1 LAKTKVLVVDDS
13 ALFRHA
19 VVKGLEEHPL
29 LEVVAV
35 ASDAYEARDRIQ
47 EHEPDVMVLDVEMP
61 RMNGIVFLRKL
72 LPQYPL
78 PVVVMSALPDHVF
91 EALECGAVEFIA
103 KPGSRSGMEAPVFMR
118 ELQSKVRVAAR
129 ARLARPSAA
138 AQPAVR
144 EQPAAREQPR
154 AASTAYDVIAI
165 GASTGGTEA
174 ILSVLKG
181 LPPESPG
188 IVIVQHMPPG
198 FTKSYAERLDR
209 ASSFEVKE
217 AVSGD
222 VVAPGKALLAPGNM
236 HMKLVKRGSRL
247 HVEVYEGPKVSGHCP
262 SVDVLFDSVAATVGP
277 RAVGVLL
284 TGMGSDGAMGLLQ
297 MRSRGARTVGQDETT
312 SVVYGMP
319 KVAFEIGAVER
330 QTSLQQIPVAV
341 RHWVW
346 NS

>member
-1 LAKTKVLVVDDS
+1 MAKTKVLVVDDS

-91 EALECGAVEFIA
+91 EALECGAVDFIA

-198 FTKSYAERLDR
+198 FTRSYAERLDR
-209 ASSFEVKE
+209 ALPFEVKE

>member
-1 LAKTKVLVVDDS
+1 MPKIKVLVVDDS

-19 VVKGLEEHPL
+19 VVRGLEEHPSI
-29 LEVVAV
+29 EVVA
-35 ASDAYEARDRIQ
+35 AAADPYEARDRIL

-61 RMNGIVFLRKL
+61 KMNGIVFLKKL

-78 PVVVMSALPDHVF
+78 PVVVMSSLPDHVF
-91 EALECGAVEFIA
+91 EAMECGAVDFIA
-103 KPGSRSGMEAPVFMR
+103 KPGSRTGVEAPVFLR
-118 ELQSKVRVAAR
+118 ELQSKIRVAAR
-129 ARLARPSAA
+129 ATIARPSAA
-138 AQPAVR
+138 
-144 EQPAAREQPR
+144 PAAQQPPVREQPR
-154 AASTAYDVIAI
+154 AASTACDVIAI

-198 FTKSYAERLDR
+198 FTKSYAERLNRVTAFD
-209 ASSFEVKE
+209 VKE

-222 VVAPGKALLAPGNM
+222 VVAPGKALLAPGNQQ
-236 HMKLVKRGSRL
+236 MKLVKRGSRL

-262 SVDVLFDSVAATVGP
+262 SVDVLFESVATTVGP
-277 RAVGVLL
+277 RGIGVLL

-297 MRSRGARTVGQDETT
+297 MRGRGARTAGQDETT

-319 KVAFEIGAVER
+319 KVAFEIGAVEK

-341 RHWVW
+341 KHWVW